1 MLAMAAVP
9 EARVPEL
16 VDLWQTRV
24 DTLEPMLEEEIGVW
38 REKLEWDFR
47 ASADLV
53 RRFVDIHA
61 LSGFALLD
69 GDQAVG
75 YVYYICEE
83 HKGLIGDLFLSAD
96 FRTEE
101 NERVLL
107 SAVVDQLAHIRG
119 VRRIESQLMLARP
132 GQRFKLPAPSRVRW
146 FERNFMRHTLE
157 PGRLRER
164 ASERVVYDRWSERR
178 QDDAARLI
186 AAAYRSHIDSEIN
199 DQYRSAEGARR
210 FLFNIVQYPGCG
222 TFFQPA
228 SWLALDR
235 SSGRVCGISLTSM
248 VAGHVGHVTQICIA
262 PALRGEGIGYELLRR
277 SLESLSEAG
286 ARSVSLTVTAAN
298 ENAVHLYQSMGFEII
313 KQFPAFVWDGL

>member
-1 MLAMAAVP
+1 MAAVP
-9 EARVPEL
+9 EAHVPEL

-24 DTLEPMLEEEIGVW
+24 DMLEPMLEEEIGVW
-38 REKLEWDFR
+38 RERLEWDFR

-53 RRFVDIHA
+53 RRFVEIHA
-61 LSGFALLD
+61 LNGFALLD
-69 GDQAVG
+69 GDRVAG

-96 FRTEE
+96 YRSEE
-101 NERVLL
+101 NERTLL
-107 SAVVDQLAHIRG
+107 AAVVDQLAHTRG
-119 VRRIESQLMLARP
+119 VRRIESQLMLARSGP
-132 GQRFKLPAPSRVRW
+132 RFKLPAASRARW
-146 FERNFMRHTLE
+146 FERNFMRHSLQ
-157 PGRLRER
+157 PGRLVER
-164 ASERVVYDRWSERR
+164 ASERVVYDLWSERR
-178 QDDAARLI
+178 QDEAASLI
-186 AAAYRSHIDSEIN
+186 AAAYRGHIDSEIN

-228 SWLALDR
+228 SWLAIDR
-235 SSGRVCGISLTSM
+235 ASGRVCGISLTSM

-262 PALRGEGIGYELLRR
+262 PLVRGEGIGYELLRR
-277 SLESLSEAG
+277 SLESLAAAG

-298 ENAVHLYQSMGFEII
+298 ENAVHLYQRMGFEIV